1 MKHTS
6 RLIKAFACSFVVSTL
21 LATAPANA
29 GDAAAPDFTLPAKS
43 GPSIQLSQY
52 KGKVVMLNFW
62 ASWCVPCRTEMPL
75 MDQIYKK
82 MAPAGFVL
90 LAVNVD
96 PDSADALKFLSQ
108 VPVSFPIAY
117 DRDNKVAKIY
127 GVETMPSTVFIDR
140 KGHVRQLH
148 RGYKPGAE
156 NDYLAEIRTL
166 IKEPG

>member
-1 MKHTS
+1 
-6 RLIKAFACSFVVSTL
+6 
-21 LATAPANA
+21 
-29 GDAAAPDFTLPAKS
+29 
-43 GPSIQLSQY
+43 
-52 KGKVVMLNFW
+52 
-62 ASWCVPCRTEMPL
+62 MPL